1 MASRSASSRTN
12 SSVVFIDSALSLA
25 FEITVS
31 DRSNSPSSL
40 PDKNETIARC
50 RLICTSRWTLHRARN
65 TFLTVINEIEQVALR
80 AARAAGRIHLK
91 RLSRIT
97 INRKS
102 NSIDLVT
109 EADRES
115 EAAIIEVIHRAF
127 PTHAILAEESGASAH
142 QSDHRWIIDPLD
154 GTTNFAHGYPQFC
167 VSIAYERR
175 GRVELGVVFDAL
187 KRECFIA
194 TRGQGARLNG
204 KPIRVSATPN
214 LCSSLLCTGFAYDRR
229 ERRRFY
235 MCFWEELMTRT
246 QGIRR
251 TGSAALDLA
260 YVAAGRTDGFWEFGL
275 RAWDVA
281 AGALI
286 VEEARGRVTNMDGS
300 ELDLGGANIVAT
312 NGRLHDELVET
323 ITQTRPEADR
333 RHAEMLRETKASA

>member
-1 MASRSASSRTN
+1 M
-12 SSVVFIDSALSLA
+12 I
-25 FEITVS
+25 
-31 DRSNSPSSL
+31 
-40 PDKNETIARC
+40 NET
-50 RLICTSRWTLHRARN
+50 
-65 TFLTVINEIEQVALR
+65 EQVALR

-127 PTHAILAEESGASAH
+127 PTHAILAEESGASVH

-175 GRVELGVVFDAL
+175 GRVQFGVVFDAL
-187 KRECFIA
+187 KKECFIA
-194 TRGQGARLNG
+194 QRGQGARLNG
-204 KPIRVSATPN
+204 KPIRVSTTSN
-214 LCSSLLCTGFAYDRR
+214 LSAALLSTGFAYDRR

-235 MCFWEELMTRT
+235 LCFWEELMTRA
-246 QGIRR
+246 QGVRR

-275 RAWDVA
+275 RPWDVA
-281 AGALI
+281 AGALL
-286 VEEARGRVTNMDGS
+286 VEEARGRVTNMDAS
-300 ELDLGGANIVAT
+300 ELELSGANIVAT
-312 NGRLHDELVET
+312 NGRLHAELVEA
-323 ITQTRPEADR
+323 IAQARPEADR

>member
-1 MASRSASSRTN
+1 
-12 SSVVFIDSALSLA
+12 
-25 FEITVS
+25 
-31 DRSNSPSSL
+31 
-40 PDKNETIARC
+40 
-50 RLICTSRWTLHRARN
+50 
-65 TFLTVINEIEQVALR
+65 VINEIEQVALR

-175 GRVELGVVFDAL
+175 GRVQFGVVFDAL
-187 KRECFIA
+187 KKECFIA
-194 TRGQGARLNG
+194 QRGQGARLNG
-204 KPIRVSATPN
+204 KPIRVSTTSN
-214 LCSSLLCTGFAYDRR
+214 LGGALLGTGFAYDRR

-235 MCFWEELMTRT
+235 LCFWEELMTRA
-246 QGIRR
+246 QGVRR

-286 VEEARGRVTNMDGS
+286 IEEARGRVTNMDAS
-300 ELDLGGANIVAT
+300 ELDLNGANILAS
-312 NGRLHDELVET
+312 NGRLHDELVEV
-323 ITQTRPEADR
+323 IAQTRPEADR
-333 RHAEMLRETKASA
+333 RHAEMMRETKASA

>member
-1 MASRSASSRTN
+1 MCEIAPCS
-12 SSVVFIDSALSLA
+12 ID
-25 FEITVS
+25 
-31 DRSNSPSSL
+31 
-40 PDKNETIARC
+40 C
-50 RLICTSRWTLHRARN
+50 RLICASLWTPRLASN

-115 EAAIIEVIHRAF
+115 EAAIIDVIHRAF
-127 PTHAILAEESGASAH
+127 PTHAILAEESGASGH

-175 GRVELGVVFDAL
+175 GRVLFGVVFDAL
-187 KRECFIA
+187 KKECFIA
-194 TRGQGARLNG
+194 HRGHGARLNG
-204 KPIRVSATPN
+204 KAIRVSATPN
-214 LCSSLLCTGFAYDRR
+214 LCSALLCTGFAYDRR

-235 MCFWEELMTRT
+235 MCFWEELMMRT

-281 AGALI
+281 AGALS
-286 VEEARGRVTNMDGS
+286 VEEARGRVSNMDAS
-300 ELDLGGANIVAT
+300 ELDLGGANIIAT
-312 NGRLHDELVET
+312 NSRLHNELVEV
-323 ITQTRPEADR
+323 IAHTRPEADR